1 MRTTRSRLIA
11 WGAIAALAL
20 PLLAQVA
27 HRMPGAGA
35 AVLWDAASLC
45 LSGGQLPGSEPTPGE
60 APDGATPRCPVCLTL
75 HAAASFLPVAL
86 DVELRAP
93 RQDAPQLPATARR
106 APARPALLR
115 AEPRAPPLA

>member
-1 MRTTRSRLIA
+1 
-11 WGAIAALAL
+11 
-20 PLLAQVA
+20 
-27 HRMPGAGA
+27 
-35 AVLWDAASLC
+35 
-45 LSGGQLPGSEPTPGE
+45 
-60 APDGATPRCPVCLTL
+60 L